1 MKLEKYYLIFGVITV
16 ILCVTASSQ
25 AEVLE
30 PDETILIAP
39 ANPALAGIK
48 VLNVVVAIRPTE
60 QSKSGLDGK
69 SLKAKVEQ
77 VLEKA
82 GIKIS
87 LPSPTGDVQ
96 RREGVNYDMDI
107 SSDLKVS
114 IEILDLADSQSSR
127 WLTPQCVLRV
137 QTSLSRGVC
146 LIEQSSLG
154 RSPAQPRNL
163 AFKADVWTA
172 EPVMRIAPL
181 QNISAKVTEVVISQ
195 VETFIQA
202 YTTANA
208 VRHPQAD
215 TAEGRTPDV
224 PLGTPNGANDTAPK
238 KLSEGPRA
246 KSVLRQAQDGE
257 QRRTI
262 AEYKYVASKNSE
274 VFHTPNCRSAK
285 RISPENMVIY
295 KTREEAIK
303 AGKRPCKV
311 CTP

>member
-1 MKLEKYYLIFGVITV
+1 MKLERYYLIFGVITV

-25 AEVLE
+25 AEVPE
-30 PDETILIAP
+30 PDETMLIAP

-60 QSKSGLDGK
+60 PSPTGDAQRRKSGLDSK
-69 SLKAKVEQ
+69 SLKAKVER

-82 GIKIS
+82 GIKIFV
-87 LPSPTGDVQ
+87 P
-96 RREGVNYDMDI
+96 REGVNYDMDI

-114 IEILDLADSQSSR
+114 IEILDLGDSQ
-127 WLTPQCVLRV
+127 QCVLRV

-146 LIEQSSLG
+146 LIEQ
-154 RSPAQPRNL
+154 RNL

-172 EPVMRIAPL
+172 EPVLGIAPL
-181 QNISAKVTEVVISQ
+181 QNISGKVTEVVVSQ

-202 YTTANA
+202 YTIAN
-208 VRHPQAD
+208 

-238 KLSEGPRA
+238 KLSEAPRA
-246 KSVLRQAQDGE
+246 KSV
-257 QRRTI
+257 
-262 AEYKYVASKNSE
+262 AEYKYVASKNSQ
-274 VFHTPNCRSAK
+274 VFHRQNCRSAK
-285 RISPENMVIY
+285 RISPENIVGY
-295 KTREEAIK
+295 SNRDDAIK

>member
-1 MKLEKYYLIFGVITV
+1 MKLKKYHLIFGVITV
-16 ILCVTASSQ
+16 ILCVTTLSQ
-25 AEVLE
+25 AQALE
-30 PDETILIAP
+30 PDETMLIAP

-60 QSKSGLDGK
+60 QSKSTLNSK
-69 SLKAKVEQ
+69 SLKAKVER

-82 GIKIS
+82 GIKNS
-87 LPSPTGDVQ
+87 VPSPTGDAQ

-114 IEILDLADSQSSR
+114 IEILDLGDSQSSR

-146 LIEQSSLG
+146 LIEQ
-154 RSPAQPRNL
+154 RNL
-163 AFKADVWTA
+163 AFKADVWKT
-172 EPVMRIAPL
+172 EPVLGIAPL
-181 QNISAKVTEVVISQ
+181 QNISGKVTEVVISQ

-202 YTTANA
+202 YTIASTAK
-208 VRHPQAD
+208 
-215 TAEGRTPDV
+215 GRTPD
-224 PLGTPNGANDTAPK
+224 ANDTAPK
-238 KLSEGPRA
+238 KLSEGLRA

-262 AEYKYVASKNSE
+262 AEYKYVASKNSQ
-274 VFHTPNCRSAK
+274 VFHRPDCRSAK
-285 RISPENMVIY
+285 RISAENLVFY

-311 CTP
+311 CSP